1 MRDLLIGILSPVLMI
16 VACCAAS
23 VVVLQIAS
31 AGVDMARVQKED
43 DAAHGAATKK
53 AAENQ
58 LLHGQSFAPVR

>member
-1 MRDLLIGILSPVLMI
+1 MI

-31 AGVDMARVQKED
+31 AGVDMARVQRED

-53 AAENQ
+53 AAENER
-58 LLHGQSFAPVR
+58 LHGQSFAPVR